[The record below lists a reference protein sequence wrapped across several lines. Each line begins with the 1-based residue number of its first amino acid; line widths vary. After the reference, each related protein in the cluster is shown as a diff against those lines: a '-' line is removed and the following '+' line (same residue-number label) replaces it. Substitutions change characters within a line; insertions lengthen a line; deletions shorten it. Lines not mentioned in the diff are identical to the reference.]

1 MQVILLQDIRNLG
14 ALGDQVDVKAGYG
27 RNYLIP
33 QGKAVPANEENV
45 KMFEERRAE
54 LEAKAKAELEA
65 AEKRAGLIE
74 NLEVTILAKAGD
86 EGKLFGSVGTLDIVE
101 AVNAAVA
108 DVELVK
114 AELAMP
120 DGSIRSTGEYEFTV
134 TLHSDVSADIKVIV
148 APEE

>member
-14 ALGDQVDVKAGYG
+14 ALGDQVEVKAGYG
-27 RNYLIP
+27 RNFLIP
-33 QGKAVPANEENV
+33 QGKAVPANDANI

-54 LEAKAKAELEA
+54 LEAAAKAELEA
-65 AEKRAGLIE
+65 AQARAALLAD
-74 NLEVTILAKAGD
+74 LEVTILANAGD
-86 EGKLFGSVGTLDIVE
+86 EGKLFGSVGTLDIVD
-101 AVNAAVA
+101 AVNAQ
-108 DVELVK
+108 VEVNLEK

-120 DGSIRSTGEYEFTV
+120 DGAIRSTGEYEFTV